1 MTLTKPSTFA
11 PDYPRDDNNW
21 VKFPTDT
28 TERNRVMMGWRDAGL
43 EADHPA
49 KANFWLIQ
57 EIIKHTTVPGQTIM
71 DITAGSGTLLQAL
84 AMGRNVIAMDIAEVF
99 VEWMKL
105 TRDKIV
111 RTVAPDHQVI
121 SNNLEQTF
129 LPSAL
134 ILYGNCETLLPIP
147 VDSII
152 FSPPY
157 AGALA
162 TEGGIRSKKSM
173 MDSYN
178 QEPGNLSQLSNFH
191 YNRAM
196 ARIYKLCADSLPV
209 GGLFTI
215 IIKDRIDHGRRINLA
230 VEQLRN
236 LIEAG
241 FEPWSWNR
249 WLTPGHIFSKIHE
262 SHGVEIIKDEHV
274 ISVRKI

>member
-1 MTLTKPSTFA
+1 MLEPTTFA
-11 PDYPRDDNNW
+11 PDYPRDDNDW

-28 TERNRVMMGWRDAGL
+28 TERNRVMVGWRDAGL
-43 EADHPA
+43 ESDHPA
-49 KANFWLIQ
+49 KANFWLVQ

-84 AMGRNVIAMDIAEVF
+84 TMGRNVITIDIAEVF

-105 TRDKIV
+105 TRDKIIRSRGGIGPKV
-111 RTVAPDHQVI
+111 
-121 SNNLEQTF
+121 
-129 LPSAL
+129 SAL
-134 ILYGNCETLLPIP
+134 ILHGNCEQLLPISA
-147 VDSII
+147 DSII

-162 TEGGIRSKKSM
+162 TEGGIKSKKGM

-178 QEPGNLSQLSNFH
+178 QEPGNLGQLSNFL

-215 IIKDRIDHGRRINLA
+215 IIKDRIDHGKRIGLA
-230 VEQLRN
+230 IEQLRT
-236 LIEAG
+236 LSLAG
-241 FEPWSWNR
+241 FKPWSWNR
-249 WLTPGHIFSKIHE
+249 WLTPGHIFTKINE
-262 SHGVEIIKDEHV
+262 SHGFEVIKDEHV
-274 ISVRKI
+274 ITVRKV

>member
-1 MTLTKPSTFA
+1 MTLAEPTTFA

-28 TERNRVMMGWRDAGL
+28 TERNRVMVGWRDAGL

-49 KANFWLIQ
+49 KANYWLIQ

-71 DITAGSGTLLQAL
+71 DVTAGSGTLLQAL
-84 AMGRNVIAMDIAEVF
+84 AMGRNVITIDIAEVF

-105 TRDKIV
+105 TRDKV
-111 RTVAPDHQVI
+111 LRSVHDTSDQYALDRV
-121 SNNLEQTF
+121 
-129 LPSAL
+129 LPNAL
-134 ILYGNCETLLPIP
+134 ILHGNCEQLLPVP
-147 VDSII
+147 ADSII

-162 TEGGIRSKKSM
+162 TEGGIKSKKGM

-178 QEPGNLSQLSNFH
+178 QEKGNLGQLSNFH

-196 ARIYKLCADSLPV
+196 ARIYKLCAESLPQ

-236 LIEAG
+236 LTEAG

-274 ISVRKI
+274 ITVRKV